1 MSVRLSPVIEGAKP
15 VTITFPHR
23 FDTASVWHT
32 ILKGAFALNAVLVIG
47 IALKLFTG
55 DWLAA
60 LGVVVLE
67 AIVFGFTRL
76 FLRFQSG
83 SRGTLYADRVEIDPN
98 ALFGIPLPG
107 PSGEY
112 ARERFS
118 AVRVEFMSGSINVDA
133 PSGGPH
139 ELVWLAGR
147 DGTPDVLVARTDEG
161 ERDRPSGQNWA
172 RCSSYLSKRRTRR
185 ESSRCENVSALVQRT
200 SER

>member
-60 LGVVVLE
+60 LGVVVIE
-67 AIVFGFTRL
+67 TIVFGFTRL

-107 PSGEY
+107 PRGEY

-161 ERDRPSGQNWA
+161 AGPAVGAELGTLLELPVEEKNAPRVIT
-172 RCSSYLSKRRTRR
+172 L
-185 ESSRCENVSALVQRT
+185 
-200 SER
+200 